1 MKLTF
6 KVLNIP
12 LTGVQGCDMS
22 RNGQG
27 ENYYMQR
34 KRQGILR
41 KSEGKLKMNSTDLF
55 VSKTE
60 RNL

>member
-1 MKLTF
+1 
-6 KVLNIP
+6 
-12 LTGVQGCDMS
+12 MS

-27 ENYYMQR
+27 KNYYVQR
-34 KRQGILR
+34 KRKGILR